1 MKLRKL
7 LLALLLPVL
16 FIGVSLIATN
26 NTFSS
31 GNNVI
36 EVKAATS
43 QAYDDFITKYNEL
56 RSNPDYKDSICSI
69 PVTECNALLEL
80 YYKLSAEEKLD
91 LNEYKYGEDTFSA
104 AQAITELKKKYYPDK
119 EERDNKGEKISQSTA
134 IIIVVVVSIFGMSA
148 ISVLYILKKDKVIE

>member
-1 MKLRKL
+1 MKFRKL

-43 QAYDDFITKYNEL
+43 VDYDNFIDAYDQFRIKYPE
-56 RSNPDYKDSICSI
+56 SICDISK
-69 PVTECNALLEL
+69 EDCDELLEL
-80 YYKLSAEEKLD
+80 YNKLSAEEKLD

>member
-26 NTFSS
+26 NTFNS

-43 QAYDDFITKYNEL
+43 VDYDNFIDAYDQFRIKYPE
-56 RSNPDYKDSICSI
+56 SICDISK
-69 PVTECNALLEL
+69 EDCDELLRL
-80 YYKLSAEEKLD
+80 YNKLSAEEKLD
-91 LNEYKYGEDTFSA
+91 LNEYKYGEDNFSA

>member
-7 LLALLLPVL
+7 LLTLLLPIL
-16 FIGVSLIATN
+16 FAGVSIIATN
-26 NTFSS
+26 NAFNSD
-31 GNNVI
+31 NNVI

-43 QAYDDFITKYNEL
+43 VDYDNFIEAYDQFRIKYPE
-56 RSNPDYKDSICSI
+56 SICDISK
-69 PVTECNALLEL
+69 EDCDELLGL
-80 YYKLSAEEKLD
+80 YNKLSAEEKLD
-91 LNEYKYGEDTFSA
+91 LNEYKYGEDNFSA

>member
-16 FIGVSLIATN
+16 FVGVSLIATN
-26 NTFSS
+26 NTFNR
-31 GNNVI
+31 GYNVI

-43 QAYDDFITKYNEL
+43 VDYDNFIEEYDRL
-56 RSNPDYKDSICSI
+56 REIYPDSICDITYS
-69 PVTECNALLEL
+69 ECNYLLEL
-80 YYKLSAEEKLD
+80 YNKLSLEEKSD
-91 LNEYKYGEDTFSA
+91 LNEYNRNGKDTFSA
-104 AQAITELKKKYYPDK
+104 AQAITELKKKYYPNK

>member
-7 LLALLLPVL
+7 LVAILLPMMFV
-16 FIGVSLIATN
+16 GVSLAASN
-26 NTFSS
+26 NSF
-31 GNNVI
+31 NYAENIV

-43 QAYDDFITKYNEL
+43 EDYNNFINEYVRLREKYPN
-56 RSNPDYKDSICSI
+56 SICDITYS
-69 PVTECNALLEL
+69 ECNYLLEL
-80 YYKLSAEEKLD
+80 YSKLSIEEKSD
-91 LNEYKYGEDTFSA
+91 LSEYNRDGKDTFSA
-104 AQAITELKKKYYPDK
+104 AQAIAELKKKYYPDK

>member
-1 MKLRKL
+1 MNLRKL
-7 LLALLLPVL
+7 LLTLLLPVL

-26 NTFSS
+26 NAFNS

-43 QAYDDFITKYNEL
+43 VDYDNFINEYDRLREKYPN
-56 RSNPDYKDSICSI
+56 SICDITYS
-69 PVTECNALLEL
+69 ECNYLLEL
-80 YYKLSAEEKLD
+80 YNKLSAEEKLD
-91 LNEYKYGEDTFSA
+91 LNEYKYGEDNFSA